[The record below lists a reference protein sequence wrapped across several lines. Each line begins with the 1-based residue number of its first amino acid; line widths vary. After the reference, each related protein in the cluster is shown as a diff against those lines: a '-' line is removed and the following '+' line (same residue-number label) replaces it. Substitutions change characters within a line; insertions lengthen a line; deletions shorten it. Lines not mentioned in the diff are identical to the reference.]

1 MPFIVSCKRIWRLGL
16 ERLARDRSSSG
27 AALVIMVIAI
37 SMASSLVLFQ
47 GMSKLLVERL
57 EESVDVS
64 AYFKEGVPEE
74 EILGIRQEVLSIPEV
89 REVIYVSK
97 EEALKRFEESRKD
110 DLVVIESLEAIGY
123 NPLLA
128 SINIRAW
135 ETGQYQDI
143 SSFLESSPFAS
154 AIHDVDYRDRA
165 PVIQRLSAL
174 ISGIHASVLLASI
187 ALAAV
192 AVLVVFNTIRLTIYH
207 AREEIEIMRLV
218 GASNWFIRGPF
229 IVQGAII
236 GISAVLI
243 ASALLALSLVSFRP
257 WAEAFIP
264 NFSLFRFV
272 SAYIFPILF
281 WQLTVGIGVGVLSS
295 IIAIHKHLK
304 V

>member
-47 GMSKLLVERL
+47 GMGKLLVERL

-64 AYFKEGVPEE
+64 AYFKEGVLEE
-74 EILGIRQEVLSIPEV
+74 EILNIRQEVLSIPEV
-89 REVIYVSK
+89 REVTYVSK

-154 AIHDVDYRDRA
+154 AIQAVDYQDRA
-165 PVIQRLSAL
+165 PVIQRLSVL
-174 ISGIHASVLLASI
+174 ISSIHTGVLLASI

-229 IVQGAII
+229 IVQGAVI
-236 GISAVLI
+236 GVSAVLI
-243 ASALLALSLVSFRP
+243 ASVLLALSIVSFRP
-257 WAEAFIP
+257 WVETFIP

-281 WQLTVGIGVGVLSS
+281 WQLVVGIGVGVLSS
-295 IIAIHKHLK
+295 TIAIHKHLK